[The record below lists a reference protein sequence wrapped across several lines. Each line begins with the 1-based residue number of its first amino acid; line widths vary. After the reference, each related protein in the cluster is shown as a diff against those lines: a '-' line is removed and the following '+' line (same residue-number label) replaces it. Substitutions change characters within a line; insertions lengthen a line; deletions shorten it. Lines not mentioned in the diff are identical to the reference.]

1 MAMVT
6 EASEPLASSNVS
18 YQFSPPPSAKL
29 DKKPSIQQL
38 LTQDDDR
45 EHSTEPAEKT
55 IKYSPAFRNLFKY
68 AVGRDYCY
76 IACGLAGAIG
86 MGVIQPFIFYY
97 VGRIY
102 TDLDPENLREDFYD
116 NCIFIVYLFLG
127 SGALYVLCAY
137 IAVIFFALV
146 GSRQANHFRREYMRA
161 VLRQD
166 PEWYD
171 SRAIAELP
179 NALTSDTIKIEKA
192 TGDKLAMVVFTAAMI
207 LSALIISI
215 YQVLQL
221 TLVSLAFAPLMIG
234 GMYMSNK
241 ALERNAKMDD
251 QSYKKAGGIVE
262 EALSEIKTVQA
273 HNAQGVESTK
283 YINALQ
289 DSYYSML
296 KSGFKVGFGI
306 GFSIASYRGM
316 MAAIYV
322 TAAALIRNHDDSWT
336 RGNTIDVGCTVISIS
351 VCLMAFNNVGVLMPC
366 IKIIIEGSVVCA
378 DVLNVLGLKN
388 KIVSGKHKAQLEGF
402 IELRNV
408 KFAYPSALQ
417 TPILKDFSATVAP
430 GDTLA
435 ILGETGSGKS
445 SVINLLMRFYDP
457 QGGTILIDDVNIKE
471 WDLAHLRSQIGLVSQ
486 EPILFNGT
494 IKDNIRFGLPSAT
507 DEDIEEAAK
516 ESELLNLV
524 SDLTGRFDTQVG
536 GKGSQLSG
544 GERQRIAIARAVIRK
559 PKLLLLDESTS
570 ALDKNTEAAV
580 QLTLS
585 KLMSSCT
592 TIMIAH
598 RISTIRKAT
607 KIVILRQG
615 EIVESGTQE
624 ELMAKQGYFYHI
636 LNMQNMRIDDKAA
649 EPSTSPNSHRRRSQP
664 DIPLKML
671 KNVKMSYGRRIT
683 GMMEGG
689 WKWIIIGCIG
699 AAIPG
704 VTNPLM
710 GWLTGLEIDVLQNNT
725 GEDLVTKT
733 RLYAGLMGVCA
744 VCLLIGLVL
753 QSASFPLVSARVT
766 RVMRQ
771 ESFKALLSYDPAFF
785 DQHSST
791 VLGTKLSSD
800 CEKVNGLG
808 GNIFGFICGV
818 VCSMFTAFIVSGV
831 HSWQIMLVVLAV
843 FPLFLVSL
851 LSSFFA
857 QAQGLVSYKYE
868 DATVYASD
876 CILNYKT
883 VKAFGMEDY
892 LLGRYLEVIEK
903 VSKGARKKS
912 HYSAL
917 SFGIGYGLLF
927 YVYALM
933 FWFAARMFYDGHVSF
948 KNMNIALYSAM
959 NGTFTIFLS
968 AVFAPDIK
976 QGQEAAKALFRV
988 LDYEPKIDPNSEE
1001 GCKESILGAIKFSHV
1016 TFKYPTRDVFSVFDV
1031 SFTIP
1036 AGSTFAIVGTTGSGK
1051 STITQLL
1058 LRCYDT
1064 TEGSITIDYRNIKD
1078 YNVRHLRN
1086 QIAVVGQEPV
1096 LFSGSISSNIAY
1108 GIEAS
1113 EEEIKKSAEQAQAL
1127 DFIESNSDGFAR
1139 DVGIRGSHLS
1149 GGEKQRIAI
1158 ARAIIRK
1165 PKILIL
1171 DEATSALDSDTESK
1185 LVDIMRGLMAGRTC
1199 LVVAHRIKTI
1209 ASMDQIAAL
1218 YNGELLEIGSFK
1230 QLMEKK
1236 GFLYSLAKQR

>member
-1 MAMVT
+1 MAMGT
-6 EASEPLASSNVS
+6 EASDHLGSANASF
-18 YQFSPPPSAKL
+18 QFSPPASQRLEKKLSAQPFFL
-29 DKKPSIQQL
+29 TDEDKELP
-38 LTQDDDR
+38 
-45 EHSTEPAEKT
+45 TEASDQT
-55 IKYSPAFRNLFKY
+55 CQYTPAFKHLFKY
-68 AVGRDYCY
+68 AVGLDYCY

-102 TDLDPENLREDFYD
+102 TDLDPANLREDFYD
-116 NCIFIVYLFLG
+116 NCVFIVYLFLG
-127 SGALYVLCAY
+127 SGALYVVCAY
-137 IAVIFFALV
+137 IAVVFFALV

-166 PEWYD
+166 PEWFD
-171 SRAIAELP
+171 SRAVAELP
-179 NALTSDTIKIEKA
+179 NAITSDTIKIEKA
-192 TGDKLAMVVFTAAMI
+192 TGDKLAMVVFTTAMI
-207 LSALIISI
+207 FSALVISI
-215 YQVLQL
+215 YQILQL

-234 GMYMSNK
+234 GMYMANK
-241 ALERNAKMDD
+241 TVERNAKMDD
-251 QSYKKAGGIVE
+251 QSYKRAGGIVE
-262 EALSEIKTVQA
+262 EALTEIKTVA
-273 HNAQGVESTK
+273 SHNAQSTESAK
-283 YINALQ
+283 YTEALQ

-316 MAAIYV
+316 MAAVYV
-322 TAAALIRNHDDSWT
+322 TAAALISNHDENWT
-336 RGNTIDVGCTVISIS
+336 RGNTIDVGSTVVSIS

-366 IKIIIEGSVVCA
+366 MKIIVEGMVVCSE
-378 DVLNVLGLKN
+378 VLNVLAVKN
-388 KIVSGKHKAQLEGF
+388 KIVSGRHKGRLQGY

-408 KFAYPSALQ
+408 AFAYPSALQ
-417 TPILKDFSATVAP
+417 KPILKDFSALVAP

-435 ILGETGSGKS
+435 VLGETGSGKS

-457 QGGTILIDDVNIKE
+457 QSGEILVDDVNLKD

-494 IKDNIRFGLPSAT
+494 IKDNISFGLPSAS
-507 DEDIEEAAK
+507 DQEIEEAAK

-580 QLTLS
+580 QQTLNT
-585 KLMSSCT
+585 LMRSCT

-607 KIVILRQG
+607 KVIILRQG
-615 EIVESGTQE
+615 EIIESGTQE

-636 LNMQNMRIDDKAA
+636 LMMQNMKIDDRAA

-664 DIPLKML
+664 EIPVKVLNALKT
-671 KNVKMSYGRRIT
+671 SYTKRVT
-683 GMMEGG
+683 GMMKGG
-689 WKWIIIGCIG
+689 WKWIVIGCIG

-704 VTNPLM
+704 ITNPLM
-710 GWLTGLEIDVLQNNT
+710 GWLTGLEIDVLQNTTGDELVNT
-725 GEDLVTKT
+725 T

-753 QSASFPLVSARVT
+753 QSTSFPLVSARVT
-766 RVMRQ
+766 RIMRQ

-785 DQHSST
+785 DKNSAT
-791 VLGTKLSSD
+791 VLGTQLSSD

-818 VCSMFTAFIVSGV
+818 VCSMFAAFVISGV
-831 HSWQIMLVVLAV
+831 HCWQIMLVVLAV

-851 LSSFFA
+851 LTSFLA
-857 QAQGLVSYKYE
+857 QAQGLVSFKYE

-883 VKAFGMEDY
+883 VKAFGMEDD
-892 LLGRYLEVIEK
+892 LLRRYLEVIER
-903 VSKGARKKS
+903 VSKDARKKS

-917 SFGIGYGLLF
+917 SFGLGYGLLF

-948 KNMNIALYSAM
+948 KNMNISLYSAM

-968 AVFAPDIK
+968 AVFAPDLK
-976 QGQEAAKALFRV
+976 QGQEAAKSLFRI
-988 LDYEPKIDPNSEE
+988 LDYEPKIDPNSDE
-1001 GCKESILGAIKFSHV
+1001 GCKEPISGAITFNNV
-1016 TFKYPTRDVFSVFDV
+1016 TFKYPTRDVFSIFDL

-1058 LRCYDT
+1058 LRLYDT
-1064 TEGSITIDYRNIKD
+1064 TEGSVLIDNRNIKD
-1078 YNVRHLRN
+1078 YNVRWLRS

-1096 LFSGSISSNIAY
+1096 LFSGSISTNIAY
-1108 GIEAS
+1108 GVEAS
-1113 EEEIKKSAEQAQAL
+1113 EAEIRTSAEQAQAL
-1127 DFIESNSDGFAR
+1127 DFIQSHPDGFSR
-1139 DVGIRGSHLS
+1139 DVGLRGSHLS
-1149 GGEKQRIAI
+1149 GGEKQRVAI

-1171 DEATSALDSDTESK
+1171 DEATSALDSDTEAK
-1185 LVDIMRGLMAGRTC
+1185 LVEIMRGLMVGRTC
-1199 LVVAHRIKTI
+1199 VVVAHRIKTI

-1218 YNGELLEIGSFK
+1218 YNGELLEIGNFK
-1230 QLMEKK
+1230 ELMEKQ